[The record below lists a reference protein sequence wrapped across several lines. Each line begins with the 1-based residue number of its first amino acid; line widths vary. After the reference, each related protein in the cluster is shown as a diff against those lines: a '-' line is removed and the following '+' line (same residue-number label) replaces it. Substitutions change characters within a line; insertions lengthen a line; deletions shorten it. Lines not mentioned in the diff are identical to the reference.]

1 MVIIMTSLFSWLN
14 GISDVILVCGAWV
27 FAIYYT
33 RQYFKK
39 RVKIYTF
46 VAGVGYC
53 EAIGFSGIL
62 ISFIFALTTG
72 DANQVTH
79 ITNSIS
85 YSTVGLGFWLCMY
98 ISWDIFFKPQYKK
111 PALIL
116 LAIAGVGFYI
126 IVYAFMDIMVT
137 TPVAD
142 PGEILDDTLTY
153 FSLAWF
159 AMGFIGLFVFFL
171 LALSFYRVGKRTAGI
186 VRTKATYLFLGYTLL
201 SLGVM
206 LDTMLIFDYIF
217 IVRLW
222 LTFSFY
228 LWHKGL

>member
-1 MVIIMTSLFSWLN
+1 MTSLFSWLN
-14 GISDVILVCGAWV
+14 GISVLILVFGAWV

-33 RQYFKK
+33 IKYFKK
-39 RVKIYTF
+39 KVKMYPF
-46 VAGVGYC
+46 VAGIGYC

-72 DANQVTH
+72 DANQATK
-79 ITNSIS
+79 ITNILS
-85 YSTVGLGFWLCMY
+85 YSTVGIGFWLCMY
-98 ISWDIFFKPQYKK
+98 ISWEVFFKPQYKK

-126 IVYAFMDIMVT
+126 IVYGFMDIMVT
-137 TPVAD
+137 TPVVE

-153 FSLAWF
+153 FSLAWY

-171 LALSFYRVGKRTAGI
+171 LAFSFYRVGKKTAGI
-186 VRTKATYLFLGYTLL
+186 VKKKATYLFLGYTLL
-201 SLGVM
+201 SIGIM
-206 LDTMLIFDYIF
+206 LDTMIIFDYIF
-217 IVRLW
+217 IVRIW

-228 LWHKGL
+228 LWYNGL